1 MGNLLLIREGEE
13 LNLNWRRTCDFNA
26 VFACDMIFCFSIGV
40 LSLVLRI
47 YKGTVVVVPL
57 LKRMRC

>member
-26 VFACDMIFCFSIGV
+26 VFACDIIFCFSIGV
-40 LSLVLRI
+40 LRLVCGN
-47 YKGTVVVVPL
+47 YKG
-57 LKRMRC
+57 